1 MVSNVSSSSS
11 GIFYPNM
18 KVNNTL
24 SDDQKTSLKE
34 IISNYDPKNM
44 SEDDWKIM
52 MDEIKS
58 SGIGPG
64 EDMKQIMEDA
74 GFDKPMGMKPPEMP
88 PQKPNVDNKE
98 TLDLIKDYLSKKDNN
113 EITDEEFDNFLQSL
127 IKSQETTNGIF
138 LDKSV

>member
-52 MDEIKS
+52 LDEIKS

-127 IKSQETTNGIF
+127 IKSQETANGIF